1 MESPL
6 LEIKNLKT
14 HFRVRNGTIKAV
26 DGLDFHLNEN
36 ETLGIVGESGSGK
49 SLTALSILGLIP
61 PPGKVVEGQINFKGK
76 NLLTL
81 SNKEITQI
89 RGGEISMIFQEP
101 MSALN
106 PLLTVGKQIYEAI
119 TTHQKLNRREA
130 KERVFDMINQ
140 VGIADPK
147 TRYGEYPH
155 QFSGGQRQRFMIAM
169 ALACRPALL
178 IADEPTTA
186 LDVTC
191 QAQILE
197 LIETLQQ
204 EIKTAVILI
213 SHDLG
218 IVAEFV
224 QRVVVMY
231 TGTMM
236 ESAGV
241 NDLFEKPAH
250 PYTKALMKAIPYL
263 GNKERKKHLYEI
275 PGMIP
280 SLQKLPQGCKFHPRC
295 NCAEPI
301 CSKDEPP
308 LKKIDEGHWARCW
321 FV

>member
-1 MESPL
+1 MASPL

-14 HFRVRNGTIKAV
+14 HFSVRNGTIKAV

-36 ETLGIVGESGSGK
+36 ETIGIVGESGSGK
-49 SLTALSILGLIP
+49 SLTALSILRLIP
-61 PPGKVVEGQINFKGK
+61 PPGKVVEGQIMFKGK
-76 NLLTL
+76 NLLKA
-81 SNKEITQI
+81 SNKEMTKI

-106 PLLTVGKQIYEAI
+106 PLLTVGKQISEAI
-119 TTHQKLNRREA
+119 TTHQNMKRNEA
-130 KERVFDMINQ
+130 RERVYEMIDQ

-169 ALACRPALL
+169 ALACRPSLL

-204 EIKTAVILI
+204 EIKTSVILI

-236 ESAGV
+236 ESADV
-241 NDLFEKPAH
+241 NTLFERPAH
-250 PYTKALMKAIPYL
+250 PYTKALMQAIPYL
-263 GNKERKKHLYEI
+263 GNKERNKRLNEI

-295 NCAEPI
+295 DCAEPI
-301 CSKDEPP
+301 CAKDEPP

>member
-1 MESPL
+1 MNSPL

-14 HFRVRNGTIKAV
+14 HFRVRNGIIKAV

-61 PPGKVVEGQINFKGK
+61 PPGKVVEGKIMFKSK
-76 NLLTL
+76 NLIKM

-106 PLLTVGKQIYEAI
+106 PLLTVGKQISEAI
-119 TTHQKLNRREA
+119 TTHQKIGRGEA
-130 KERVFDMINQ
+130 KERVYDMIDQ

-169 ALACRPALL
+169 ALACRPSLL

-204 EIKTAVILI
+204 EIKTSVILI

-236 ESAGV
+236 ESADV
-241 NDLFEKPAH
+241 NTLFEEPAH

-280 SLQKLPQGCKFHPRC
+280 SLKKLPQGCKFHPRC
-295 NCAEPI
+295 NRAEPL
-301 CSKDEPP
+301 CAKDEPP
-308 LKKIDEGHWARCW
+308 LKKIDNGHWAKCW